1 MKTIK
6 YLYSKEEKIF
16 GELKYTQDV
25 FSDYRKHFH
34 NHFGLALIDKGYIEI
49 NYHHRDTVTL
59 NNDSIALFNPAQ
71 VHQSQTKN
79 AQGYYVL
86 FLDNQWCHNIKKDFF
101 FEKNIIE
108 DKTIYLQLKH
118 IFKDIL
124 NTTLSTSEI
133 ALQEVMHSLF
143 ESHASQNKQKE
154 KEMILNIKSWI
165 DKQDETA
172 LNVENLARYVG
183 YNKSYLIRFF
193 KKEVGLTPQQYIL
206 NIKVNR
212 AKELLTYS
220 KQKSLSS
227 ISLDAGFFDQS
238 HFNRNFKGLFGTTP
252 NRYKKVNI
260 VQDKENA
267 IGYD

>member
-6 YLYSKEEKIF
+6 HLYSKEKKIF

-34 NHFGLALIDKGYIEI
+34 NHFGLALIDKGQIEI

-59 NNDSIALFNPAQ
+59 NNQSIVIFNPGQ
-71 VHQSQTKN
+71 VHQSQIKN

-86 FLDNQWCHNIKKDFF
+86 FLDNQWCTTIKKEFF

-108 DKTIYLQLKH
+108 EKAIYLQLKH
-118 IFKDIL
+118 VFEDIL
-124 NTTLSTSEI
+124 NNTLSTPEVP
-133 ALQEVMHSLF
+133 LKEVMHSLF
-143 ESHASQNKQKE
+143 ENHASQNKQKE
-154 KEMILNIKSWI
+154 KEMILTIKSWI

-206 NIKVNR
+206 NTKVNR
-212 AKELLTYS
+212 AKELL
-220 KQKSLSS
+220 LNSS
-227 ISLDAGFFDQS
+227 QQQTLADISIDSGFFDQS
-238 HFNRNFKGLFGTTP
+238 HLNRNFKNQFGTSPKT
-252 NRYKKVNI
+252 YKKVNI
-260 VQDKENA
+260 IQDK
-267 IGYD
+267 

>member
-6 YLYSKEEKIF
+6 HLYSKEKRIF
-16 GELKYTQDV
+16 GELKYTQDI
-25 FSDYRKHFH
+25 FSDYSKHFH
-34 NHFGLALIDKGYIEI
+34 SHFGLALIDKGQMEI
-49 NYHHRDTVTL
+49 HYHNCDIVTL
-59 NNDSIALFNPAQ
+59 DNESIVIFNPQQ

-86 FLDNQWCHNIKKDFF
+86 FLDNQWCNSIKKDFF

-118 IFKDIL
+118 IFEDVL

-133 ALQEVMHSLF
+133 ALKEVMHSLF

-154 KEMILNIKSWI
+154 KEIILNIKSWI
-165 DKQDETA
+165 NKQDETA
-172 LNVENLARYVG
+172 PNVENLARHVG

-206 NIKVNR
+206 NTKVNR

-220 KQKSLSS
+220 KKESLSS

-260 VQDKENA
+260 VQDTENA

>member
-6 YLYSKEEKIF
+6 HLYSKEKKIF

-34 NHFGLALIDKGYIEI
+34 NHFGLALIDKGQIEI

-59 NNDSIALFNPAQ
+59 NNQSIVIFNPQQ
-71 VHQSQTKN
+71 VHQSQIKN

-86 FLDNQWCHNIKKDFF
+86 FLDNQWCTTIKKEFF

-108 DKTIYLQLKH
+108 EKAIYLQLKH
-118 IFKDIL
+118 VFEDIL
-124 NTTLSTSEI
+124 NNTLSTPEVP
-133 ALQEVMHSLF
+133 LKEVMYSLF
-143 ESHASQNKQKE
+143 KSYAGQNNQKE
-154 KEMILNIKSWI
+154 TEIILKIRSWI

-206 NIKVNR
+206 NTKVNR
-212 AKELLTYS
+212 AKELLLHTTE
-220 KQKSLSS
+220 QTLSDVS
-227 ISLDAGFFDQS
+227 ASSGFFDQS
-238 HFNRNFKGLFGTTP
+238 HLNRNFKNQFGTSP
-252 NRYKKVNI
+252 KIYKKVNI
-260 VQDKENA
+260 VQDK
-267 IGYD
+267 